1 MIRNRTFMMGLGIGL
16 VLGAIL
22 LQLMIIGEGK
32 QTQEDAAANLTREQL
47 IAAAEAMN
55 LQVVERS
62 EDEEGAG
69 EEADAAS
76 GTSEGEGQGEAE
88 AEAPVNPP
96 APEEPEAPQQPEQP
110 DEAQS
115 ASTEAGGE
123 VSPPS
128 EPKPPAEEP
137 IKLVVVRGSMLA
149 DVAEDLLQAGII
161 EDKQAFIARASSRNI
176 NRRVQTGTYS
186 FKAGEDFDTII
197 SELTKPSN

>member
-76 GTSEGEGQGEAE
+76 GTSEGEAE
-88 AEAPVNPP
+88 AAPVNPP

-115 ASTEAGGE
+115 ASTQAGGE